1 MTTTL
6 VSSKCKSDENSLIIF
21 EFIKLLEWA
30 YFENIAI
37 SLKDVVDRRN
47 QWTEMEIRTEE
58 TETRAGMVPTT
69 VTNKVLDP
77 GKSTVNVKVFSKLMD
92 FVPHVFTVLRIK
104 NIKHCKY
111 EILYLSFLAHC
122 IFPRFQIIF
131 NSFNLFINV
140 SMHE

>member
-1 MTTTL
+1 
-6 VSSKCKSDENSLIIF
+6 
-21 EFIKLLEWA
+21 
-30 YFENIAI
+30 
-37 SLKDVVDRRN
+37 
-47 QWTEMEIRTEE
+47 MEIRTEE

-111 EILYLSFLAHC
+111 EID
-122 IFPRFQIIF
+122 IIF
-131 NSFNLFINV
+131 GFSSTLYFPSV
-140 SMHE
+140 SNHFQFF